1 VLPVA
6 SVETNLQT
14 EAIQEGGKVADN
26 IVNFS
31 KKQRRI
37 RSFLFL
43 RYPKL
48 LQHAQASEMSPL
60 V

>member
-26 IVNFS
+26 IVNFF
-31 KKQRRI
+31 KKA
-37 RSFLFL
+37 
-43 RYPKL
+43 KKN
-48 LQHAQASEMSPL
+48 
-60 V
+60 